1 MRRLLR
7 ASDGQSTVEILG
19 MLPLLIVVVL
29 AAAELLAAGAARSS
43 ASSAAEAAAMAVLQG
58 GDPSAAAR
66 AAAPGWT
73 HPHITV
79 RSSGR
84 HVRVRLTP
92 PSLLPGLTNLLSTTA
107 EADAGPAAEAGV
119 AARRFVAAVS
129 LTTGPAAAAAAPAG
143 RAS

>member
-1 MRRLLR
+1 VRRLLR
-7 ASDGQSTVEILG
+7 GDGGQSTVEILG
-19 MLPLLIVVVL
+19 TLPLLIVVVL

-73 HPHITV
+73 HPRITV
-79 RSSGR
+79 HSSGR
-84 HVRVRLTP
+84 HVRVRLAP
-92 PSLLPGLTNLLSTTA
+92 PNLLPGLARLLSATA
-107 EADAGPAAEAGV
+107 EADAGPVAEASV
-119 AARRFVAAVS
+119 SARRLAAAGS
-129 LTTGPAAAAAAPAG
+129 LATGPAAAAPAG

>member
-7 ASDGQSTVEILG
+7 GDDGQSTIEILG
-19 MLPLLIVVVL
+19 TLPLLIVVVL

-73 HPHITV
+73 HPRITV
-79 RSSGR
+79 HSSGR

-119 AARRFVAAVS
+119 SAGWFVAAGFLV
-129 LTTGPAAAAAAPAG
+129 TGPVASVPAPAG